1 MISCIAID
9 DEPLALKLFETYAAR
24 IEFLQVAGTFT
35 NLEEARACLDSQDV
49 LLVFLDIQMPDM
61 NGLDFF
67 RQQKDDLLVVF
78 TTAFSEYAIEGFEV
92 NAQDYLLKPYN
103 FERFEQACL
112 KVKDYLEY
120 KNKQKDKSLPFVM
133 VKQGYGWEKIMFDEI
148 LYIESRDDYVK
159 ILLKNNKHI
168 LTKSTTKSM
177 MEKLPGDDFV
187 RVHRSYIV
195 HRKMIKSIHARKII
209 LSNDKEIPVGSNYKG
224 LMNDSNEN

>member
-49 LLVFLDIQMPDM
+49 SLVFLDIQMPDM

-103 FERFEQACL
+103 CERFEQACL

-120 KNKQKDKSLPFVM
+120 KSLPFVM
-133 VKQGYGWEKIMFDEI
+133 VKQGYGWEKVMFDEI